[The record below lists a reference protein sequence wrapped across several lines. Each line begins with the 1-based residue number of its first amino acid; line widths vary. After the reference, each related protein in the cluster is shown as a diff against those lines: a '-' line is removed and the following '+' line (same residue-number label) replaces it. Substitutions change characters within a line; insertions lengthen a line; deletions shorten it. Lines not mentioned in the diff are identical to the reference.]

1 MHRRC
6 VDDAFLIFEN
16 ESNMDSFFSYISN
29 LHPNIKFTRET
40 EQNNN
45 TSFLDISITRQFVY
59 TINPLLQVFTLDGIV
74 SFPKHTKGDWSL
86 VWLAMPGAFAHV
98 LTALMQRL
106 ISSNQ
111 FLSKMATL
119 LTLYKTV

>member
-1 MHRRC
+1 
-6 VDDAFLIFEN
+6 
-16 ESNMDSFFSYISN
+16 MDSFFSYISN
-29 LHPNIKFTRET
+29 LHPNIIFTRET

-45 TSFLDISITRQFVY
+45 ISFLDISITRQFDNTLATSVY
-59 TINPLLQVFTLDGIV
+59 HKPTFTGPYLEWD
-74 SFPKHTKGDWSL
+74 SFVPKAYKRGL
-86 VWLAMPGAFAHV
+86 VTCLVAVPFAFAHV